1 MSSDESK
8 IALECSAKIEAAVQE
23 TCVLKEELMK
33 ARMKLDV
40 LKCKSL
46 DYGRD
51 AVIAKSQLTRSIE
64 NTLKKMKHDEEN
76 KKQLQRTFEQV
87 KQECETFQK
96 KHDEMEAT
104 YNASLPQALA

>member
-8 IALECSAKIEAAVQE
+8 IAVECSAKIEAAVQK
-23 TCVLKEELMK
+23 TCDLKEELMQ

-51 AVIAKSQLTRSIE
+51 AVIAKAQLAKSIE
-64 NTLKKMKHDEEN
+64 NMLKKMKHDEE
-76 KKQLQRTFEQV
+76 KKKTLQRTFAQLN
-87 KQECETFQK
+87 QECATFQK